1 MQEEIKMES
10 SYDYLEHHGT
20 KGMHW
25 GIRRFQNKDGSLT
38 AAGKKRRANEQAD
51 AKVKRIETRTANKIK
66 KMKEEA
72 KINRKVNKA
81 QEKADAKLAKAQEKY
96 GPKKKGSTDDPD
108 QKPKALK
115 DMTNAEIQERID
127 RIRLEQTLAS
137 LTPQQKSKGKEF
149 ADTMVNNVI
158 KPVALDVGKKYL
170 QKTLEDKLGLG
181 KGGADDLKK
190 AAEQAGYNKAIAE
203 AKKTAAEAN
212 KAALEY
218 KKQQEAYDSKKAAEK
233 KAQEAAEKQAKADE
247 KAAKQARKD
256 AKAAEKAERQA
267 EKDDKKEAEREAQ
280 RQADK
285 ARQEAE
291 QKARAAEETRKQSEK
306 VYEGTV
312 EGEGTSH
319 FTGWKSGPTV
329 DADYR
334 EYTERPTSSAETT
347 ALVVSGKQYL
357 DRIWN

>member
-10 SYDYLEHHGT
+10 SDDYLEHHGT
-20 KGMHW
+20 KGMKW

-38 AAGKKRRANEQAD
+38 PAGKKRRANEQAD

-72 KINRKVNKA
+72 KINRKVDKA
-81 QEKADAKLAKAQEKY
+81 QAKADAKLAKAQEKY
-96 GPKKKGSTDDPD
+96 GPKKKGSTDDQD
-108 QKPKALK
+108 QQRPKALK
-115 DMTNAEIQERID
+115 DMTNTEIQERID

-181 KGGADDLKK
+181 RGGADDLKK
-190 AAEQAGYNKAIAE
+190 AAEQAGYNKTIAE

-218 KKQQEAYDSKKAAEK
+218 KKQQEAYDDMKAAEK

-267 EKDDKKEAEREAQ
+267 EKDAKKEAEREAQ
-280 RQADK
+280 RQA
-285 ARQEAE
+285 E
-291 QKARAAEETRKQSEK
+291 QKAKAAEETRKQSEK

-312 EGEGTSH
+312 EGEGTSR
-319 FTGWKSGPTV
+319 FSGWKSGPTV

-334 EYTERPTSSAETT
+334 EYAERPTSSAETT